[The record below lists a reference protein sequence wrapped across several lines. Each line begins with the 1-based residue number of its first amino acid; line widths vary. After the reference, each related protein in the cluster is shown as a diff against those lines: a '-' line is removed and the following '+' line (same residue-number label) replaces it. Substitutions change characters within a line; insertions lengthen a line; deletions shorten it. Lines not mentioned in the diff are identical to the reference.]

1 MAEQESR
8 LERYKRL
15 AEQRMSLPTGYLA
28 ELPPLGEDT
37 LWRGLTRRGEI
48 RLLVART
55 TNTATEAARRL
66 ESSADVAKLLA
77 EWTTATLLVRST
89 LNPEERMQV
98 FLNHQGPVGQVVV
111 DAWENGGV
119 RCFVQRPQE
128 EEALFGFLI
137 GEGNMQVSRS
147 NEQRAKAYRS
157 TVELRGD
164 GTEAFMMHY
173 LLDSEQILSLLKVE
187 AVVEQGVLR
196 SAVGYLVQLLPEGSR
211 DDLQKLLDNLTSLP
225 SLSAAMTP
233 EDPDG
238 RAWAEQLLA
247 GFPWDQCA
255 RESVAYQCRCSE
267 DRILAMIGAL
277 PRADIE
283 SLAQGDE
290 PLEMTCDYCRE
301 KYAMHP
307 SRLNVLLEAPS

>member
-1 MAEQESR
+1 MAEESR

-15 AEQRMSLPTGYLA
+15 AEQRMSLPTGFLDD
-28 ELPPLGEDT
+28 LPPLSQDT

-48 RLLVART
+48 RILVART
-55 TNTATEAARRL
+55 TNSAAEAARRL
-66 ESSADVAKLLA
+66 ESSADVARMLG
-77 EWTTATLLVRST
+77 EWATATLLVRST
-89 LNPEERMQV
+89 LNPDERLQV
-98 FLNHQGPVGQVVV
+98 LLNHQGPVGQVVV

-128 EEALFGFLI
+128 ETAYFGFLI
-137 GEGNMQVSRS
+137 GDGTLQVSR
-147 NEQRAKAYRS
+147 NNAARGKAYRS
-157 TVELRGD
+157 TVELKGE

-173 LLDSEQILSLLKVE
+173 LLESEQILSLLKVE
-187 AVVEQGVLR
+187 ATVEDGVLR

-211 DDLQKLLDNLTSLP
+211 EDLQRLLVNLDALP
-225 SLSAAMTP
+225 PLSAGMT
-233 EDPDG
+233 EDDPDG
-238 RAWAEQLLA
+238 RAWADRLLA

-255 RESVAYQCRCSE
+255 REPVAFQCRCSE

-283 SLAQGDE
+283 SLATGDE

-301 KYAMHP
+301 RYNLHP
-307 SRLNVLLEAPS
+307 SRLQVLLEPPS